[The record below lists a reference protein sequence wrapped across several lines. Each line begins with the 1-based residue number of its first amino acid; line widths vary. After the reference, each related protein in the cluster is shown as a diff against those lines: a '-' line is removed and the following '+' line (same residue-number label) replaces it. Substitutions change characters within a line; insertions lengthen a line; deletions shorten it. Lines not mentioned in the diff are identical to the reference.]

1 MVKKQNLLEKIVDN
15 IGAFIMFS
23 ILFVSFYQV
32 VARYVLNTPLF
43 WSEELTRYLLIW
55 MAMIGSAMALSKHE
69 HVSITTFSNRLSPG
83 GQKVMHYLRNFVL
96 SIVLIFILYYGYTF
110 AILNS
115 TQYSPSIYWLSLFWA
130 CLALPVGF
138 TLMLLYVIKDIL
150 FSNFEEAK
158 REEEDSFGS

>member
-1 MVKKQNLLEKIVDN
+1 MVRKQNLLEKIVDN

-23 ILFVSFYQV
+23 ILFVTFYQV
-32 VARYVLNTPLF
+32 VSRYVLNTPLF

-55 MAMIGSAMALSKHE
+55 MTMIGSAMALSKHE
-69 HVSITTFSNRLSPG
+69 HFSITTFIDCFSLG
-83 GQKVMHYLRNFVL
+83 GQKLMYYLRNFVL
-96 SIVLIFILYYGYTF
+96 FIVLIIISYYGYAF

-138 TLMLLYVIKDIL
+138 ALMLLCVIKDV
-150 FSNFEEAK
+150 FFTNFEEAK
-158 REEEDSFGS
+158 KRENRYGS

>member
-1 MVKKQNLLEKIVDN
+1 MVRKQNLLEKIIDN

-23 ILFVSFYQV
+23 ILFVTFYQV
-32 VARYVLNTPLF
+32 VSRYVLNTPLF

-96 SIVLIFILYYGYTF
+96 SIVLSFTLYYGYTF
-110 AILNS
+110 AILNN

-130 CLALPVGF
+130 CLALPVGSAF
-138 TLMLLYVIKDIL
+138 MLLYVVKDTIL
-150 FSNFEEAK
+150 ITLK
-158 REEEDSFGS
+158 K